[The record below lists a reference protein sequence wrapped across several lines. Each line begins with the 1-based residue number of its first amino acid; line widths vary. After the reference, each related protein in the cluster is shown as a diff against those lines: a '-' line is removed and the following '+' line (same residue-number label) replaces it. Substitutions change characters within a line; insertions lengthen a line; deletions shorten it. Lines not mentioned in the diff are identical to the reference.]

1 MDRASGY
8 RNAEKIQHGFTM
20 FTPGTIHG
28 RHFPAVRG
36 YGKEFLASQDSVVY
50 TGLNTKIKYGIRR
63 EHQEG
68 GVGANTLLIVEDS
81 FVQGKIIRKQFEV
94 LTEFAVLIAS
104 SLTEAEA
111 LITAHKEELF
121 AAVVDLNLP
130 DAPNG
135 EAVELCHQH
144 DLACIVLT
152 ASFDES
158 LRQQFLEKRVADY
171 FLKGSIDDI
180 EPLTLSVQRLH
191 ANRRVKALVVDDS
204 GTQRHIVKKMLAAQ
218 CISSLEATDG
228 MEALDVLAQNPDIR
242 LVITDFEMPRMDGIT
257 LAHEIRGKYKINNM
271 AVIGL
276 SAVGSGPLTA
286 KFLKYGANDFLTK
299 PFEAEEF
306 YWRVNQTLNVLD
318 VMRELQDYRKQAGQS
333 RAD

>member
-1 MDRASGY
+1 VSAD
-8 RNAEKIQHGFTM
+8 
-20 FTPGTIHG
+20 
-28 RHFPAVRG
+28 
-36 YGKEFLASQDSVVY
+36 
-50 TGLNTKIKYGIRR
+50 
-63 EHQEG
+63 
-68 GVGANTLLIVEDS
+68 TLLIIEDS
-81 FVQGKIIRKQFEV
+81 FVQAKIIRKQFEI
-94 LTEFAVLIAS
+94 LTNFSILIAS
-104 SLTEAEA
+104 SLREAQA

-135 EAVELCHQH
+135 EAVDLCSAHG
-144 DLACIVLT
+144 LVCIVLT
-152 ASFDES
+152 ASFDEA

-180 EPLTLSVQRLH
+180 EPLTVSVQRLH

-204 GTQRHIVKKMLAAQ
+204 GTQRHIVQKMLAAQ
-218 CISSLEATDG
+218 CITAMEAADG
-228 MEALDVLAQNPDIR
+228 MEALEVLARNPDIR

-257 LAHEIRGKYKINNM
+257 LVHEIRGKYKINDM

-276 SAVGSGPLTA
+276 SSAGSGTLTA

-306 YWRVNQTLNVLD
+306 YWRVNQTLNVFD
-318 VMRELQDYRKQAGQS
+318 VMQEVRKYREHAAKL
-333 RAD
+333 

>member
-1 MDRASGY
+1 VSAD
-8 RNAEKIQHGFTM
+8 
-20 FTPGTIHG
+20 
-28 RHFPAVRG
+28 
-36 YGKEFLASQDSVVY
+36 
-50 TGLNTKIKYGIRR
+50 
-63 EHQEG
+63 
-68 GVGANTLLIVEDS
+68 TLLIIEDS
-81 FVQGKIIRKQFEV
+81 FVQAKIIRKQFEV
-94 LTEFAVLIAS
+94 LTNFTVLVAP
-104 SLTEAEA
+104 SLTEAEK
-111 LITAHKEELF
+111 LIASHKDDLF

-135 EAVELCHQH
+135 EAVDACRRH
-144 DLACIVLT
+144 DLVCIVLT

-180 EPLTLSVQRLH
+180 EPLTVSVQRLH

-204 GTQRHIVKKMLAAQ
+204 ATQRHAVQKMLAAQ
-218 CISSLEATDG
+218 CISSLEAADG
-228 MEALDVLAQNPDIR
+228 IEALEVLAKNPDIR
-242 LVITDFEMPRMDGIT
+242 LAITDFEMPRMDGIT
-257 LAHEIRGKYKINNM
+257 LVHKIRGKHKINEM

-276 SAVGSGPLTA
+276 SSAGSGPLTA

-318 VMRELQDYRKQAGQS
+318 VMRELRDCRSQTGRP
-333 RAD
+333 